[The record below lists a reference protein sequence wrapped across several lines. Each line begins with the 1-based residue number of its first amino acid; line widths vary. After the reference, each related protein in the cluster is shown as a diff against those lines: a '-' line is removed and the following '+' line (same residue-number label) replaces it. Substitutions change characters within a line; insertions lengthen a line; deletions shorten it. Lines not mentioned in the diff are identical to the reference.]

1 MIILRFTSGL
11 GNQMF
16 QYNLYST
23 LRERFGKNR
32 VKADL
37 TWFDRFSEHQGYELE
52 RIFGGNGVFEIDAA
66 TDSEITKCSGRIPNH
81 VKGKAGEAWQFILRI
96 PHRLIRTFDSHERIR
111 IEQTGFEDNKE
122 IFRQIEAIDPQKD
135 YYITGFFIEEIYYK
149 ERLTWLQDCFSFDE
163 PSDDRNREYLD
174 QIDGCNSV
182 SIHVRRGDYLSPEY
196 ASSFL
201 SLGDDYYRQAISLMK
216 EKYDNPR
223 FFIFSDDKDYIEKAF
238 EHLEDK
244 VIVTGN
250 DGQNSFRDMQLMSRC
265 RSNII
270 ANSTFSVWA
279 ALLNSNKDKTVIYP
293 SAYMNE
299 KDTQQMT
306 LPGWVRI

>member
-16 QYNLYST
+16 QYNLYSL
-23 LRERFGKNR
+23 LRERFGKDN

-52 RIFGGNGVFEIDAA
+52 RIFGENGAF
-66 TDSEITKCSGRIPNH
+66 EITKATDREITRCSGRIPNH
-81 VKGKAGEAWQFILRI
+81 VKGKAGDIWQFVLRI
-96 PHRLIRTFDSHERIR
+96 PHRLMRAFDRHERIR
-111 IEQTGFEDNKE
+111 IEQTGFEDNTD
-122 IFRQIEAIDPQKD
+122 IYRQIEAIDPQKD
-135 YYITGFFIEEIYYK
+135 HYITGFFIEEIYFRD
-149 ERLTWLQDCFSFDE
+149 RLDKLQECFSFDE
-163 PSDDRNREYLD
+163 PSDDKNRDYLAR
-174 QIDGCNSV
+174 IDSCDSV
-182 SIHVRRGDYLSPEY
+182 SIHVRRGDYLSAEY

-201 SLGDDYYRQAISLMK
+201 SLGEDYYRRAVTLMM
-216 EKYDNPR
+216 ERYDRPR
-223 FFIFSDDKDYIEKAF
+223 FFIFSDDKAYIEKAF
-238 EHLEDK
+238 DYIEDK

-250 DGQNSFRDMQLMSRC
+250 SGQDSFRDMQLMSRC
-265 RSNII
+265 KSNII

-279 ALLNSNKDKTVIYP
+279 ALLNKNDGKTVAYP
-293 SAYMNE
+293 SAYMKE